1 MFNVNFT
8 LLKAPRRQFHIGKKK
23 KLPVFLK
30 VKNTTCSKI
39 YRFVFK
45 FSKEV
50 PACVCMIH

>member
-23 KLPVFLK
+23 NYQSFSKL
-30 VKNTTCSKI
+30 NTTCSKI